1 MLFLQVMEPVTAAIR
16 PLHPSKVWDDI
27 SPQFLATFWSLT
39 MFDLFVPENVYSKE
53 VAKKKLEISKIE
65 ENRELNNTRKKKE
78 KERINAMIEKVFKL
92 I

>member
-1 MLFLQVMEPVTAAIR
+1 
-16 PLHPSKVWDDI
+16 
-27 SPQFLATFWSLT
+27 

-92 I
+92 IQWHYSIVLSDSPSYFIDQ